1 MDDDTSAVVVVA
13 GLILVA
19 VIGGYLTYQYVTTTS
34 REPAIYR
41 FKSNS
46 GVFTATNM
54 ELNLQLRRFMM
65 DCLALESP
73 YSECIRV
80 RY

>member
-1 MDDDTSAVVVVA
+1 MDDDTSAVVIVA
-13 GLILVA
+13 GLLLIA
-19 VIGGYLTYQYVTTTS
+19 VVGGHLAYQYVTTTS

-46 GVFTATNM
+46 VVFTATNM
-54 ELNLQLRRFMM
+54 GLNLQLRRFMM

-73 YSECIRV
+73 YSECIWV
-80 RY
+80 QY